1 MERAELEL
9 LLQPGTLALIDR
21 AMAMDSAQDAMAQV
35 VKLRAEGHSPDLVAT
50 VLNQV
55 KLRRR
60 ASQKFS
66 EFADRMLFS
75 EEGLEQATRLQI
87 SALHAHRFR
96 AAGIKAVA
104 DLGCGIGSDSM
115 AFASLGLQVSAFD
128 VSEVSAALAS
138 YNLAVFPEAKVS
150 VADITKLDLETF
162 DALWFDPARRDL
174 QGPKKLSHKR
184 VEPKDFSP
192 ALDFVFEW
200 AAKKPTG
207 VKLGPGVD
215 HELIP
220 EGAEAQWVS
229 HNGDLVE
236 LTLWFGSLRRTASRS
251 ALMVAS
257 GKQHVFDGE
266 VVQAQVSEL
275 KRYVYEPDSSL
286 IRSHLL
292 GDFANQH
299 GLTLV
304 SKDIAYLTSDEL
316 IDSPWLKAFEVIDV
330 LSLDEKQIRK
340 YLAEKQIGIVEI
352 KKRGV
357 DVTPEELRKKLR
369 LKGTGAATLI
379 LTKLGDAR
387 KTLVVKPIR

>member
-35 VKLRAEGHSPDLVAT
+35 VKLRAEGHSPDLVAA

-87 SALHAHRFR
+87 AALHAQRFR

-192 ALDFVFEW
+192 VLDFVFEW

-236 LTLWFGSLRRTASRS
+236 LTLWFGSLRRAASRS
-251 ALMVAS
+251 ALMVIS

>member
-1 MERAELEL
+1 
-9 LLQPGTLALIDR
+9 
-21 AMAMDSAQDAMAQV
+21 
-35 VKLRAEGHSPDLVAT
+35 
-50 VLNQV
+50 
-55 KLRRR
+55 
-60 ASQKFS
+60 
-66 EFADRMLFS
+66 
-75 EEGLEQATRLQI
+75 
-87 SALHAHRFR
+87 
-96 AAGIKAVA
+96 
-104 DLGCGIGSDSM
+104 
-115 AFASLGLQVSAFD
+115 
-128 VSEVSAALAS
+128 
-138 YNLAVFPEAKVS
+138 
-150 VADITKLDLETF
+150 
-162 DALWFDPARRDL
+162 
-174 QGPKKLSHKR
+174 KLSHKR

-236 LTLWFGSLRRTASRS
+236 LTLWFGSLRRAASRS

-266 VVQAQVSEL
+266 FVQAQVSEL
-275 KRYVYEPDSSL
+275 KRYVYEPASSL

-340 YLAEKQIGIVEI
+340 YLVEKQIGIVEI